1 MTLFCHSLLK
11 FLNRNFFEAGI
22 SWEKSQIAA
31 NGSYATFRQT
41 RLERA
46 LYMVG
51 WYVYI
56 VRCADGSLYTG
67 ITKDVESRVSL
78 HNAGRGAKY
87 TRTRRPVELVY
98 SEEVADRGA
107 AMRRECVIKRLRPIA
122 KRKLIHAH
130 TILEDV

>member
-1 MTLFCHSLLK
+1 LN
-11 FLNRNFFEAGI
+11 NRNFSGTGN

-31 NGSYATFRQT
+31 NDSYATFRQT
-41 RLERA
+41 KLERA

-51 WYVYI
+51 WCVYI

-87 TRTRRPVELVY
+87 TRARRPVELVY
-98 SEEVADRGA
+98 REAVADRGA
-107 AMRRECVIKRLRPIA
+107 AVRRECAIKRLRPIA
-122 KRKLIHAH
+122 KRKLIAESGEQKS
-130 TILEDV
+130 TQETRRRS